1 MEEKYNFK
9 IEMCE
14 TTVTTDNARIV
25 RDAKKLIASQE
36 DFCDVMIG
44 HTKTMAQ
51 TALEGSLVDLSQ
63 QENLNLTKAYW
74 DQDFLEAMSMGGHT
88 FMMSGDILICDD
100 DSLFVTTFNSELAA
114 DYGLKTLY
122 DTARSGKWTFDVMK
136 ESIKMV
142 SSDLDNNGAYDQND
156 VIGMLYTGN
165 SVMQQIL
172 SATDTSVVGRDT
184 DGLLVL
190 NDRTRLFD
198 VYELAEQLLHTEGY
212 TLNWLNFDTEQIPTI
227 TSMFE
232 NKRVLFQMGALSMI
246 RRYYRDIVTNF
257 GVLPLPK
264 YDESQASYSTMCNV
278 TTMEVLAIPVT
289 SPLDPRTGIAL
300 EVLAAESDT
309 LTQSY
314 YEVCFQSKYT
324 RDEES
329 YEMLKLAQEKIVYDP
344 CTYYD
349 FGGMMTAL
357 NNAVKEGAPIA
368 SLYESYVSASQTAL
382 DEFNQFE

>member
-1 MEEKYNFK
+1 M
-9 IEMCE
+9 
-14 TTVTTDNARIV
+14 TTDNARIV